1 MRPTEMTT
9 LPKEVQGTLVGLG
22 NGMRMLHFHTAEGTY
37 VESAPNGDAA
47 LVKWAVEIERSMN
60 VKIRWAKPEIP
71 RLEVSYTER
80 DWRSFQRSVDLMRRA
95 GA

>member
-37 VESAPNGDAA
+37 VESAP
-47 LVKWAVEIERSMN
+47 
-60 VKIRWAKPEIP
+60 
-71 RLEVSYTER
+71 
-80 DWRSFQRSVDLMRRA
+80 
-95 GA
+95 